1 MAILHETLG
10 GDAQRLYTVARGEP
24 MSRFKSLIRVLS
36 IAAACAVPLAAC
48 GAQPRGVGVAPPTR
62 IPDAVDPP
70 LNQPL
75 DRVANTSVPAE
86 IRRLVAA
93 DAAAHL
99 KVAPSAVVLGRT
111 DRVVWSDA
119 SLDCARDGM
128 SYLQATVP
136 GFRIVVRSAG
146 NELVYHTNDRT
157 DAGAIVVRCAEA
169 RPTPGAKPE
178 TPPPA
183 DDSQPRTQPP
193 VERAP
198 DR

>member
-10 GDAQRLYTVARGEP
+10 DDAQRLYTVARGEP
-24 MSRFKSLIRVLS
+24 MSHFKSLIRVLL
-36 IAAACAVPLAAC
+36 ITAACAAPLVACAAE
-48 GAQPRGVGVAPPTR
+48 PRGAGVAPPTR

-70 LNQPL
+70 LNKPL
-75 DRVANTSVPAE
+75 DRVANATVPAQ

-93 DAAAHL
+93 DAAAYL
-99 KVAPSAVVLGRT
+99 KVAPGSVVLGRT

-119 SLDCARDGM
+119 SMDCARDGM
-128 SYLQATVP
+128 AYIQATVP

-146 NELVYHTNDRT
+146 RELVYHTNDRT
-157 DAGAIVVRCAEA
+157 DAAATVERCEEP
-169 RPTPGAKPE
+169 RPLPGAKPA